1 HRSRI
6 VAGSSFDDDRAL
18 HAERLMR
25 QAIELVRARL
35 RALEG
40 DRVGIVGIRH
50 QRAGEL
56 RLLPRH
62 VLVERRRRA
71 VRNVLAVEGDV
82 VRATG
87 NGHELDALADLD
99 SYRRWLERI
108 SRARADHLD
117 GDRITGGAYGAH
129 GWGWMR
135 REHEG
140 CTRDRQCAYH

>member
-1 HRSRI
+1 RVDWSAPSAAKAMCAAIPRDDRGSRARAATGSRATPRWTRGSPTHRSRI
-6 VAGSSFDDDRAL
+6 IAGSSFDDDRAL

-25 QAIELVRARL
+25 QAIELIRARL

-50 QRAGEL
+50 WRA
-56 RLLPRH
+56 
-62 VLVERRRRA
+62 A
-71 VRNVLAVEGDV
+71 
-82 VRATG
+82 G

-129 GWGWMR
+129 GWGW
-135 REHEG
+135 
-140 CTRDRQCAYH
+140 